1 MVNIFTRKITDELTS
16 LVKQMDAVVGK
27 NKAERMAGF
36 VVLLTDDPDEGEE
49 QLAAFA
55 KKHKIKN
62 IPLTVFDGLAG
73 PPAYKIAKDAEQTV
87 LMWQRARV
95 KANHAYTTGKLSD
108 KEVKLVLN
116 STKKILP

>member
-27 NKAERMAGF
+27 NKSERMASF

-55 KKHKIKN
+55 KKHKIHLQRVN
-62 IPLTVFDGLAG
+62 IEGLLIRNSRFY
-73 PPAYKIAKDAEQTV
+73 P
-87 LMWQRARV
+87 V
-95 KANHAYTTGKLSD
+95 K
-108 KEVKLVLN
+108 
-116 STKKILP
+116 

>member
-27 NKAERMAGF
+27 NKSERMAGF

-55 KKHKIKN
+55 KKHKINRNTTHEKTWLCG
-62 IPLTVFDGLAG
+62 LTGGGL
-73 PPAYKIAKDAEQTV
+73 
-87 LMWQRARV
+87 R
-95 KANHAYTTGKLSD
+95 
-108 KEVKLVLN
+108 N
-116 STKKILP
+116 S